1 MINFKDLHEKLF
13 AMQDSEYRVFQA
25 QMLPNLEE
33 ERLIGIRTAEL
44 VKFSKKFFDA
54 KTKIEFLNNLPH
66 KYFEE
71 DLIHVWI
78 ISKMR
83 SYDKCIDAVKNFL
96 PYVDN
101 WSVCDSLIPKI
112 FAQNT
117 AKVLDEIK
125 IWINS
130 NSTYTVRFGI
140 LMLMKFY
147 LGKNFDKKYLQLVA
161 DIQTKEYYIEM
172 MAAWFFT
179 EALIK
184 HYDETIV
191 FLRQKLL
198 LPKIHTKT
206 IKKAVES
213 TRLSDEQKDY
223 LKTLRRRNLDER
235 IYHD

>member
-1 MINFKDLHEKLF
+1 
-13 AMQDSEYRVFQA
+13 
-25 QMLPNLEE
+25 
-33 ERLIGIRTAEL
+33 
-44 VKFSKKFFDA
+44 
-54 KTKIEFLNNLPH
+54 
-66 KYFEE
+66 
-71 DLIHVWI
+71 
-78 ISKMR
+78 
-83 SYDKCIDAVKNFL
+83 
-96 PYVDN
+96 
-101 WSVCDSLIPKI
+101 
-112 FAQNT
+112 
-117 AKVLDEIK
+117 
-125 IWINS
+125 
-130 NSTYTVRFGI
+130 
-140 LMLMKFY
+140 MLMKFY